1 MRVQEFQAR
10 LTTLDR
16 QLTDLL
22 EHVDAVK
29 RAIMDETQAL
39 RQQMDSMCL
48 WRVVELAQLALKKA
62 ERAASNEHRG
72 RIVDIRQKTQEPQ
85 QSSRM
90 AAWKAL
96 RKIHHKDD
104 CSDCLANEPCAMWRA
119 GIILSDLLILTVC
132 TGRGPW
138 TNELLK
144 EALLEALMAGCGQNS
159 LDKVEQSQLTQ
170 AFNKVISFGKTRE
183 DFDGKIVGIYG
194 PRGPGQLLETDE
206 DFDMLYHAYSSC
218 SHTSP
223 HHVSNCKAS
232 GKQRKAKSSQKPAG
246 PADEKDP
253 QAGPFFTQDGFVH
266 VGESHWLVSQ
276 DHKTCPA
283 KISSG
288 LHPSELPIPLVHSS
302 CCVECGFED
311 PMGRMT
317 MGFKCTK
324 CSSVKTH
331 VPSLCSVA
339 ESSASGEGLQDPL
352 MVNRLSV
359 LDPLPE
365 TTITFRGEDCPIT
378 ARRERHS
385 QACHL
390 VSGNKEGRLDDH
402 NQGCSFCKP
411 DGQVIFQEVFQ

>member
-1 MRVQEFQAR
+1 MAR
-10 LTTLDR
+10 R
-16 QLTDLL
+16 
-22 EHVDAVK
+22 
-29 RAIMDETQAL
+29 
-39 RQQMDSMCL
+39 
-48 WRVVELAQLALKKA
+48 
-62 ERAASNEHRG
+62 
-72 RIVDIRQKTQEPQ
+72 
-85 QSSRM
+85 
-90 AAWKAL
+90 
-96 RKIHHKDD
+96 
-104 CSDCLANEPCAMWRA
+104 RA
-119 GIILSDLLILTVC
+119 GIILRDLLILTVC

-194 PRGPGQLLETDE
+194 PRGQLLETDE

-288 LHPSELPIPLVHSS
+288 LHPPELPIPH
-302 CCVECGFED
+302 
-311 PMGRMT
+311 R
-317 MGFKCTK
+317 
-324 CSSVKTH
+324 
-331 VPSLCSVA
+331 A
-339 ESSASGEGLQDPL
+339 
-352 MVNRLSV
+352 
-359 LDPLPE
+359 
-365 TTITFRGEDCPIT
+365 
-378 ARRERHS
+378 
-385 QACHL
+385 
-390 VSGNKEGRLDDH
+390 
-402 NQGCSFCKP
+402 
-411 DGQVIFQEVFQ
+411 